1 MMQPQVG
8 YAKKSDVLR
17 IAYPLSNSGSAHIGW
32 NHAAQGTRLILVL
45 PFLYISEFK
54 GLFLPNELH
63 HEREGMS
70 TEDASSVVGA
80 GNRILK
86 VKA

>member
-8 YAKKSDVLR
+8 YAKKSGVLL
-17 IAYPLSNSGSAHIGW
+17 IAYLLSKSGSAHIGW
-32 NHAAQGTRLILVL
+32 YHVAQAQRLIRVL
-45 PFLYISEFK
+45 PFLYISEFN